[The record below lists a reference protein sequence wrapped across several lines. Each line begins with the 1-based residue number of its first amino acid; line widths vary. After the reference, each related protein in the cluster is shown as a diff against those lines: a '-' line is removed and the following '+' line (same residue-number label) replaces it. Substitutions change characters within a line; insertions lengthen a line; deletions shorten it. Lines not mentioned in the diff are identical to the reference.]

1 MRTTIA
7 IFAILTLS
15 LCSLATAD
23 TSVSDL
29 NPPSRVKGR
38 LGKPLGSRLVIEGG
52 LAERVMMGNPLL
64 VSVVDGEALKQP
76 VAIEI
81 QAKVQFEK
89 GKQYRFEGYES
100 GAFGSSPDW
109 TVGGRVP
116 QQLFQFDS
124 FFVVTKVLEPK
135 SK

>member
-1 MRTTIA
+1 MRTIIS
-7 IFAILTLS
+7 IFAFLALS
-15 LCSLATAD
+15 LCSLAIAD

-38 LGKPLGSRLVIEGG
+38 LGKPLGSRLVIEGA
-52 LAERVMMGNPLL
+52 LAERVKLSNPLL
-64 VSVVDGEALKQP
+64 VSGVDGEALKQP

-81 QAKVQFEK
+81 HGKIQIEK
-89 GKQYRFEGYES
+89 GKQYRLEGYES

-109 TVGGRVP
+109 TVGENIL
-116 QQLFQFDS
+116 QQPFQFYS

-135 SK
+135 TK

>member
-7 IFAILTLS
+7 IFAVLTLS
-15 LCSLATAD
+15 LCSLAIAE

-38 LGKPLGSRLVIEGG
+38 LGKPLGGRLVIEGV

-64 VSVVDGEALKQP
+64 VSVVDGEAVKQP

-81 QAKVQFEK
+81 HGKVQIEK
-89 GKQYRFEGYES
+89 GKQYRLEGYES
-100 GAFGSSPDW
+100 GAFGGPPDW
-109 TVGGRVP
+109 TVGESIP
-116 QQLFQFDS
+116 QQPFQFYS